1 MASVRKLKSAYV
13 KVVGGPYGPCYS
25 GESLG
30 GAIWLCN
37 EIAKLLEQAG
47 IDECMIAAVPEY
59 VEVCT
64 TCQQEFQH
72 DRRGC
77 CPYCGTPLV
86 EERR

>member
-1 MASVRKLKSAYV
+1 
-13 KVVGGPYGPCYS
+13 
-25 GESLG
+25 
-30 GAIWLCN
+30 
-37 EIAKLLEQAG
+37 
-47 IDECMIAAVPEY
+47 MIAAVPEY